1 MKINEKIL
9 SIPPFISTGWQNI
22 VSLHDSNGKLMI
34 TLKEGHS
41 ISISDLPQE
50 IIKDVFKFH
59 TLHLDQ
65 ENTVNNMLSKKL
77 PPFGPVSAGNVQF
90 PILGFNDGLGNAM
103 QHNPAQ
109 ADAPDIPL
117 PILQK
122 IGAIAKIV
130 APETTSELPQAEP
143 GCNCMH
149 CQIARTINN
158 SIELEEATSFIKHE
172 EAVQEKELSFQQWE
186 VRSETDKMYS
196 VINKLDAI
204 ERYNVYLDPI
214 GCTCGNHG
222 CEHIIAV
229 LKS

>member
-1 MKINEKIL
+1 MKINEKVL

-22 VSLHDSNGKLMI
+22 VSLHDNDGKLMI

-41 ISISDLPQE
+41 ISISDLPE
-50 IIKDVFKFH
+50 EVIKDVFKFH
-59 TLHLDQ
+59 TLHL
-65 ENTVNNMLSKKL
+65 EEESNVTNMLSKRL
-77 PPFGPVSAGNVQF
+77 PPFGPVSPGNVQF

-130 APETTSELPQAEP
+130 APETTSELPQPEP

-149 CQIARTINN
+149 CQIARTINY
-158 SIELEEATSFIKHE
+158 SVELEEMPSTKHE
-172 EAVQEKELSFQQWE
+172 EVVLEKELSFQQWE

-196 VINKLDAI
+196 VINKLDTT
-204 ERYNVYLDPI
+204 EHFHVYLDPI

-222 CEHIIAV
+222 CEHVIAV